1 MNRRLAVAT
10 IALGVDL
17 AFAELPNRYHPVA
30 WLGSGI
36 ALADRRLP
44 QADDREKWRSG
55 LSLATGFVGAAAFI
69 GFAARRL
76 LSRAPAPVA
85 LVAEAVLL
93 KQAFAVRA
101 LFEHTESVERPLREG
116 DIEGARLAASRMVS
130 RKTEDLP
137 PDLLASAAIESLA
150 ENSSDSIVAPVL
162 WYAALG
168 LPGAFAYR
176 AANTLDATV
185 GYHSRGRFGTPS
197 ARLDDAL
204 NFVPARVTAG
214 LIAAVQPRIIRAGS
228 EYLRDARSTPSPN
241 AGWPMAA
248 AAHGLGVRLEKQ
260 GYHLLNTGGAT
271 PRASDIPRARTL
283 LRRALLL
290 GAGLAAGIAITRWWR

>member
-10 IALGVDL
+10 IAVGVDL

-30 WLGSGI
+30 WLGQGI
-36 ALADRRLP
+36 AFADHCLP
-44 QADDREKWRSG
+44 QATDQEKWRSG
-55 LSLATGFVGAAAFI
+55 LALATAFVGAAAL
-69 GFAARRL
+69 AACTARRFL
-76 LSRAPAPVA
+76 GHLPAPLA
-85 LVAEAVLL
+85 LVVEGVLL

-101 LFEHTESVERPLREG
+101 LFEHAGTVERPLRDG
-116 DIEGARLAASRMVS
+116 DVEGARLAASRMVS
-130 RKTEDLP
+130 RKTDDLP
-137 PDLLASAAIESLA
+137 PELLASAAIESLA
-150 ENSSDSIVAPVL
+150 ENSSDSIVAPLL

-204 NFVPARVTAG
+204 NVVPARVTAG
-214 LIAAVQPRIIRAGS
+214 LIAAAQPRWLAAGGAFR
-228 EYLRDARSTPSPN
+228 RDARSTPSPN

-248 AAHGLGVRLEKQ
+248 AAHALGVRLEKLD
-260 GYHLLNTGGAT
+260 HHVLNSAARAPGAG
-271 PRASDIPRARTL
+271 DIARARRL
-283 LRRALLL
+283 LTRSLTI
-290 GAGLAAGIAITRWWR
+290 GAGVTAALATARWLR